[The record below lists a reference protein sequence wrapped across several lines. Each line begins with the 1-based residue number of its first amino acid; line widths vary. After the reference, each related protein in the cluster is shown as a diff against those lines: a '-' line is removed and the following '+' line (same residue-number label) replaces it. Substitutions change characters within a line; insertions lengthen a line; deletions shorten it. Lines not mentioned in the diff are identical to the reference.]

1 MKRFFFFF
9 FRKEVK
15 RDYNQ
20 KFKTKALNDL
30 CNVVFVEE
38 KVVRGVFVSKGSGVC
53 EESDFYEERVV
64 YNDLGSFI
72 KKVISD
78 KSVDYQYTAELK
90 LAINAVED
98 YIYYN
103 EMYDTDVILAL
114 RDAHANVECSASIFS
129 DKERHIYVNKF
140 FAKIYEERDAILMN
154 KLSIILADIDNCIP
168 KCLMYG
174 DKRRLNKIK
183 NELDEIHT
191 NGICIGGIHELNYI
205 IAEAITIMSYIRVD

>member
-1 MKRFFFFF
+1 MKRFFSKEV
-9 FRKEVK
+9 RKEVK
-15 RDYNQ
+15 RDYNY

-38 KVVRGVFVSKGSGVC
+38 KVVRGVFVSEGSGVC

-64 YNDLGSFI
+64 YDDLGSFI

-129 DKERHIYVNKF
+129 DKERHIYLNKF

-154 KLSIILADIDNCIP
+154 KLSIILTDIDNCIP

-174 DKRRLNKIK
+174 DKRRLNKLK

-191 NGICIGGIHELNYI
+191 NGICIGGIHEVNYL